1 MAEMSLTEKERGPE
15 VAFQCIFLVSGCAF
29 AYWVDFGFTR
39 LDNQVSWR
47 IPIGFQAVLGAVSGV
62 GMFLLPDTPRW
73 YYVRG
78 RLEEGDEVL
87 SRLFDRSV
95 LDSDVQTMR
104 ESILASLE
112 LESEE
117 TKTLNPLDLFWD
129 RTNLRVGRRLRIA
142 FLILSVQQMMG
153 INVAVY
159 YSVTIFAQIGLSSTL
174 SQLLAAVMNT
184 IFAIGSLFLPSTIER
199 FGRRN
204 ILMYSAGGLT
214 VCLSIFVAMI
224 GSPGPTLA
232 KQWVAVAAIIVY
244 NLIFGYGWIGVCC
257 MLTSYTIAPLRF
269 RHIGGAASAFGEWL
283 FCFITVFAGGIG
295 LEKVGW
301 KLWLWCLLSCA
312 VAVPFVYFLCPETTG
327 KTLEEI
333 DLLFQKESE
342 DDQSNTD
349 SLDAHSNEKKEV
361 QQFHEE
367 TARRSLQIAIA
378 VSAGSAY
385 LLFGYDQGVLGGLV
399 SYPGFLTAIVQA
411 STYSAGQLIAGRIIS
426 GIGNGINTSTV
437 PVYVSETSRTAFGTV
452 VAYWLDYGMIRT
464 QIGEVVWRF
473 PLAFQNF
480 FALITIITMPLL
492 PESPRWLYSHGHQRE
507 AISVLSRLLSLSQDH
522 PDVCTVVAEMEQALS
537 VEQNNKQK
545 FSISSLLFEKTE
557 MKNARR
563 LTLCFVIQFFQQ
575 FTGINVIAFYVT
587 IVLETNVGLSRELS
601 SLVAG
606 FIQIAFWVGTFP
618 PIFLIDR
625 LGRRKVLMLGST
637 MLCLALVLF
646 TVGIA
651 LKTPA
656 SSRLALGMLIIY
668 EISFGMSWNSVP
680 WLYAPEITPLNIRHV
695 GAAVGCFSEW
705 LWTFVRTS
713 LFFPRFHL
721 ANF

>member
-1 MAEMSLTEKERGPE
+1 M
-15 VAFQCIFLVSGCAF
+15 
-29 AYWVDFGFTR
+29 
-39 LDNQVSWR
+39 
-47 IPIGFQAVLGAVSGV
+47 
-62 GMFLLPDTPRW
+62 
-73 YYVRG
+73 
-78 RLEEGDEVL
+78 
-87 SRLFDRSV
+87 
-95 LDSDVQTMR
+95 
-104 ESILASLE
+104 
-112 LESEE
+112 
-117 TKTLNPLDLFWD
+117 LNLQ
-129 RTNLRVGRRLRIA
+129 G
-142 FLILSVQQMMG
+142 
-153 INVAVY
+153 
-159 YSVTIFAQIGLSSTL
+159 
-174 SQLLAAVMNT
+174 
-184 IFAIGSLFLPSTIER
+184 
-199 FGRRN
+199 
-204 ILMYSAGGLT
+204 
-214 VCLSIFVAMI
+214 
-224 GSPGPTLA
+224 
-232 KQWVAVAAIIVY
+232 
-244 NLIFGYGWIGVCC
+244 
-257 MLTSYTIAPLRF
+257 
-269 RHIGGAASAFGEWL
+269 
-283 FCFITVFAGGIG
+283 
-295 LEKVGW
+295 
-301 KLWLWCLLSCA
+301 
-312 VAVPFVYFLCPETTG
+312 
-327 KTLEEI
+327 
-333 DLLFQKESE
+333 
-342 DDQSNTD
+342 
-349 SLDAHSNEKKEV
+349 
-361 QQFHEE
+361 
-367 TARRSLQIAIA
+367 RSLQSAIA

-399 SYPGFLTAIVQA
+399 SYPGFLAAIDNPSSGYLGTIVALFNIGCLMGCVISAFFGNRLGRKNAITLGCVIMVLGGAVQA

-437 PVYVSETSRTAFGTV
+437 PVYVSETSRTAVRGRSLAIQMSIVIFGTV

-492 PESPRWLYSHGHQRE
+492 PESPRWLYSHGRQRE
-507 AISVLSRLLSLSQDH
+507 AISVLSRLLSLSEDH

-545 FSISSLLFEKTE
+545 LSISSLLFQKTE

-637 MLCLALVLF
+637 ILCLALVLF

-668 EISFGMSWNSVP
+668 EISFGMSWNAVP

-705 LWTFVRTS
+705 LWTFVIAQMTPPAIANTGWKIYLLFCFMTALSIPFVYFFMPETS
-713 LFFPRFHL
+713 GKTLEEIDYIFVKHRGHSNEMIDTPQPSSNGVPEKSEGEL
-721 ANF
+721 AQIERV